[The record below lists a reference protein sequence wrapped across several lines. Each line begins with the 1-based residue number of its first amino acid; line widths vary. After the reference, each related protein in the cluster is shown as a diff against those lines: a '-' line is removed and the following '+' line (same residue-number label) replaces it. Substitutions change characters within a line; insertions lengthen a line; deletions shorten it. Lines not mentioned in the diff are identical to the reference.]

1 MTTKEDAKKATDIVA
16 KMVDAGIRNSG
27 KTATQIAKECH
38 FNNACFISLI
48 RKGNSRVPISK
59 IGDLARA
66 IGFDVVTFRNRV
78 VQEYMPELW
87 ELDMREGILP
97 LGLSLAEQK
106 AVRIMKLEL
115 DKRNIAPDTQ
125 FYEGLRQ
132 LVLELQERSDAENE
146 PEEA

>member
-16 KMVDAGIRNSG
+16 KLVDAGIRNSG

-48 RKGNSRVPISK
+48 RKGNSRVPIKK
-59 IGDLARA
+59 IGEIARA
-66 IGFDVVTFRNRV
+66 IGFDVVNFRNRV

-97 LGLSLAEQK
+97 LGLSLSEQK
-106 AVRIMKLEL
+106 AVRIMKMEL
-115 DKRNIAPDTQ
+115 DKHNLAPDDK
-125 FYEGLRQ
+125 FYEDLRT
-132 LVLELQERSDAENE
+132 LIAELKVRSDAENAS
-146 PEEA
+146 EE

>member
-115 DKRNIAPDTQ
+115 DKRNTAPDTQ

-146 PEEA
+146 SEEA